1 MTAYLRSFMN
11 RETAGQAL
19 KLGVI
24 GVANTAVH
32 LMVLNLLLILDVGD
46 LNLRAAAAFTV
57 ATAVSYILNR
67 RWTFQIKHDEGL
79 LRETV
84 PFFAINVVA
93 LAVTLGVVNIA
104 RVIWGDA
111 DGALSALEENVAN
124 LAAGLIL
131 VLPKLAG
138 YRDLVFRRS
147 LATSH
152 SEPQP
157 DRVAPHLPEGPG
169 GDAAP

>member
-1 MTAYLRSFMN
+1 VTAYLRSFMN
-11 RETAGQAL
+11 RESAGQAL
-19 KLGVI
+19 KLALI

-32 LMVLNLLLILDVGD
+32 LMVLNVLLILDIGD
-46 LNLRAAAAFTV
+46 LNVRATVAFTV

-67 RWTFQIKHDEGL
+67 RWTFRIKHDEGL

-93 LAVTLGVVNIA
+93 LLVTLGVVNVA
-104 RVIWGDA
+104 RVLWGDA
-111 DGALSALEENVAN
+111 AGNLSAFEENAAN

-152 SEPQP
+152 AEPQP
-157 DRVAPHLPEGPG
+157 DGVAPHLPEGPG
-169 GDAAP
+169 GDTAP